1 MVYSLQDSRLGAIN
15 MYFKILS
22 KRGITMW
29 DKVIG
34 AVVVA
39 VATEIAKEIINENK

>member
-1 MVYSLQDSRLGAIN
+1 
-15 MYFKILS
+15 
-22 KRGITMW
+22 MW

-39 VATEIAKEIINENK
+39 VATEVAKEIINENR